1 MTENSNLEA
10 TMLTTKPLS
19 FFKADPG
26 QARKHFS
33 ETELLSLGNSMKSL
47 GQLQPVGAKPDG
59 TLLWGERRWRA
70 AQLVGLKEL
79 QVIITDKPLSDTQI
93 RLIQL
98 TENMQRADLSGYE
111 KWLACAE
118 LMCMN
123 PQWQMK
129 DLAEALH
136 LDPSMVTRLLS
147 PSKCIEAAQE
157 ALAAGKIGI
166 SDCYALAKLDQ
177 ADQPAMLALK
187 LSGASRDAIEQA
199 GRRSRNGKSASVK
212 LARVKIAMPEATL
225 VITGKELSM
234 AGVVELLSETLK
246 QARRAAEQ
254 YDVRTWQSMMKDKAK
269 AGV

>member
-1 MTENSNLEA
+1 
-10 TMLTTKPLS
+10 MLTTKPLS

-59 TLLWGERRWRA
+59 TLLWGERRCRA

-79 QVIITDKPLSDTQI
+79 QVIITDRKLTDTQI

-98 TENMQRADLSGYE
+98 TENVQRADLSGHE
-111 KWLACAE
+111 KHLACAE

-123 PQWQMK
+123 PAWHLK

-147 PSKCIEAAQE
+147 PSKCIAAVQE

-187 LSGASRDAIEQA
+187 LSGASRDAIEAA
-199 GRRSRNGKSASVK
+199 GRKTRTVGTPAVK
-212 LARVKIAMPEATL
+212 VARVKIAMPQGAT
-225 VITGKELSM
+225 VTISGKDVSM
-234 AGVVELLSETLK
+234 AQVVELLTETLK
-246 QARRAAEQ
+246 EARKAAES
-254 YDVRTWQSMMKDKAK
+254 YDVKTWIRMMADKAK
-269 AGV
+269 AA